1 MHLWVYIVESFFFM
15 VKILMVHGDVISW
28 VTGLLQCKTIISILF
43 NFCGDIHLW
52 VGVTQKLNK
61 HWSPTNNE
69 DSSVHVILG
78 SSQWITPGCNADIT
92 QSNDTMQN
100 ICTVSSSLCWLS
112 VFYMFFYHDCLYQG
126 DWFVYGKE
134 GFVSFGLCWVNILFL
149 C

>member
-69 DSSVHVILG
+69 DSSVHLILG
-78 SSQWITPGCNADIT
+78 SSQWITSRLQCRYNTIKWHYAKHLYSFIIPMLII
-92 QSNDTMQN
+92 S
-100 ICTVSSSLCWLS
+100 VLYVFLSWL
-112 VFYMFFYHDCLYQG
+112 
-126 DWFVYGKE
+126 
-134 GFVSFGLCWVNILFL
+134 FVSGWLVCVW
-149 C
+149 